1 MAYDQLFEQAG
12 RQFNVDPALLRAQM
26 KIESGGN
33 PKAESEKG
41 AQGLMQIMPDT
52 QRRLGVT
59 DPNDPR
65 QSIFAAARLM
75 AENLDRYGNVND
87 AVLAYHGGTDPANWG
102 PKTQAYARNVVS
114 AYTGAPSA
122 SSAPAAEDFAAA
134 DFTDVPGVATAS
146 ADDFAAQD
154 FAEAATVAA
163 AVPAQTAPAQGQP
176 PAQPQAQQGSLLN
189 PMNALAALGE
199 QGISNANAIG
209 RGISDVLDAPA
220 EWLAAGAEK
229 SGLTGLLGRAGINM
243 PTEAQ
248 QIAINKASRAQYE
261 AANPNAGLQGAISRV
276 GGNILGTAA
285 PIAKAGEALAVG
297 GNALLGAIRGT
308 PAIAG
313 AAPAAQAAGNFVAG
327 NSGLLSRM
335 ANLGIQGGAGAAL
348 MSGASETPLL
358 EQIGTGAALGS
369 VIPAGAA
376 LLTGGKN
383 VAQSLTRPFTEGGRT
398 KMAEKLIAD
407 EARAAQ
413 GGAGA
418 FPVGTEVPI
427 VNPAIQQQLTAPVTA
442 PAMSRG
448 APRGTTAPGA
458 STAPA
463 PAVVQSTPPVGP
475 GFSPESALNAAARGG
490 RTAANFDEIIPGS
503 RPTLAQATGNAG
515 IAALERAAI
524 SRAPNAFNELQQAN
538 NAARMD
544 FFNGLRGNTQ
554 TLEQAIAT
562 RDETAL
568 PLLKDAL
575 SNARPANANPVVSEI
590 DSILASPDGKRPA
603 VRSALDRVKQNL
615 VDQTGN
621 LETDVAQLYG
631 VRKSINDQ
639 LERVAGRDNSEAQ
652 QASKQLL
659 QVKSALDDAIES
671 SAPNFKEYLKQYAAL
686 SKPITSQ
693 QYLQGLE
700 LTDQT
705 SSALTLNKVKA
716 AINKIEKS
724 RKGPGANEAKDL
736 SDDQLNGLK
745 ALHADLQREANSA
758 KGMARGSNTF
768 QNLATNQLIEAMGGG
783 TVAGAVTPA
792 AIGTGLGY
800 LIGGPGGAA
809 LGGVAGS
816 AVGNAVGGAVRA
828 RAPDV
833 EAKLINL
840 LLNPNGAQA
849 LKALEDPAAN
859 SILQRVMNKGV
870 SGISGSGAKK

>member
-41 AQGLMQIMPDT
+41 ARGLMQIMPDT

-59 DPNDPR
+59 DPDDPR

-122 SSAPAAEDFAAA
+122 PSAAAPDVEDFAAA
-134 DFTDVPGVATAS
+134 DFTDVPGGATA
-146 ADDFAAQD
+146 AGDDFAAQD
-154 FAEAATVAA
+154 FAEVAPAA
-163 AVPAQTAPAQGQP
+163 ATAPAP
-176 PAQPQAQQGSLLN
+176 PIAAPQAAPAVQADAGLLGLV
-189 PMNALAALGE
+189 PDYLKSPEAYGAQA
-199 QGISNANAIG
+199 ISNANALG
-209 RGISDVLDAPA
+209 RGISDVLDAPS
-220 EWLAAGAEK
+220 EWLALGAEK

-243 PTEAQ
+243 PTEAE
-248 QIAINKASRAQYE
+248 QIAINQVSRAEYE
-261 AANPNAGLQGAISRV
+261 ARNPDAGLQGGASRV
-276 GGNILGTAA
+276 AGNILGTAA
-285 PIAKAGEALAVG
+285 PIAKAGQAIGAG

-313 AAPAAQAAGNFVAG
+313 AAPAAQAVGRFAAGNA
-327 NSGLLSRM
+327 GLLSRM
-335 ANLGIQGGAGAAL
+335 TNLGIQGGTGAAL
-348 MSGASETPLL
+348 LSGASETPLL
-358 EQIGTGAALGS
+358 EQIGTGAALGAA
-369 VIPAGAA
+369 IPAGAA
-376 LLTGGKN
+376 LLTGGRN
-383 VAQSLTRPFTEGGRT
+383 VAQSLTRPFTEVGRT

-418 FPVGTEVPI
+418 FPPGTQVPQ
-427 VNPAIQQQLTAPVTA
+427 VNPALT
-442 PAMSRG
+442 
-448 APRGTTAPGA
+448 
-458 STAPA
+458 
-463 PAVVQSTPPVGP
+463 QSAPPVGP
-475 GFSPESALNAAARGG
+475 GFSPENALNAAARGG

-554 TLEQAIAT
+554 TLEQAIAA

-575 SNARPANANPVVSEI
+575 ANARPANANPVVSEI

-603 VRSALDRVKQNL
+603 VVSALNRVKQNI
-615 VDQTGN
+615 VDQKGN

-659 QVKSALDDAIES
+659 QVKSALDESIEKA
-671 SAPNFKEYLKQYAAL
+671 APNFREYLKQYASL

-716 AINKIEKS
+716 AINKIEKA

-736 SDDQLNGLK
+736 SDEQLNGLK

-792 AIGTGLGY
+792 ALGTGLGY

-816 AVGNAVGGAVRA
+816 AVGSAVGGAVRA

-870 SGISGSGAKK
+870 SGLSGSGTKQ

>member
-1 MAYDQLFEQAG
+1 MAYEQLFEDAG

-26 KIESGGN
+26 MVESGGN
-33 PKAESEKG
+33 PNAKSEKN
-41 AQGLMQIMPDT
+41 AMGLMQIIPET
-52 QRRLGVT
+52 QKALGVT
-59 DPNDPR
+59 NPNDPQ

-75 AENLDRYGNVND
+75 AENLDRYGNVAD
-87 AVLAYHGGTDPANWG
+87 AVKAYHGGTDQANWG
-102 PKTQAYARNVVS
+102 PKTQAYVNKVLKGYGAASPAAPES
-114 AYTGAPSA
+114 ASASPADDLAMDFAPSA
-122 SSAPAAEDFAAA
+122 TMADGPDDDLMADFLAPAAKPAAA
-134 DFTDVPGVATAS
+134 AAP
-146 ADDFAAQD
+146 AAQ
-154 FAEAATVAA
+154 T
-163 AVPAQTAPAQGQP
+163 TAPAGVSL
-176 PAQPQAQQGSLLN
+176 PQEQGSLLN
-189 PMNALAALGE
+189 PVNALQALGA

-209 RGISDVLDAPA
+209 RGISDVLDAPS

-229 SGLTGLLGRAGINM
+229 TGLTNLLGRAGINM

-248 QIAINKASRAQYE
+248 QIDINKQSRADYD
-261 AANPNAGLQGAISRV
+261 ARNADGGLQETVSRV

-285 PIAKAGEALAVG
+285 PIAKAGQVLSQG
-297 GNALLGAIRGT
+297 GNALLGAMRAS
-308 PAIAG
+308 PSLAG
-313 AAPAAQAAGNFVAG
+313 AVPAAEAAGNFVAG

-348 MSGASETPLL
+348 LSGASDTPLS
-358 EQIGTGAALGS
+358 EQVGVGAALGS
-369 VIPAGAA
+369 AIPAGAA
-376 LLTGGKN
+376 LLTGGRN
-383 VAQSLTRPFTEGGRT
+383 VAQSLVRPFTEGGRQR
-398 KMAEKLIAD
+398 MAETLIGQ

-418 FPVGTEVPI
+418 FPAGTEVPV
-427 VNPAIQQQLTAPVTA
+427 VNPALQA
-442 PAMSRG
+442 PARA
-448 APRGTTAPGA
+448 APRGTTAPTRT
-458 STAPA
+458 TAPDVTQSA
-463 PAVVQSTPPVGP
+463 PPIGP
-475 GFSPESALNAAARGG
+475 GFSPEDALTTAASGG

-524 SRAPNAFNELQQAN
+524 SRSPNAFNELQQAN

-554 TLEQAIAT
+554 TLDQAIAQ
-562 RDETAL
+562 REETAI
-568 PLLKDAL
+568 PMLKEAL
-575 SNARPANANPVVSEI
+575 AGARPANANPVVAEI
-590 DSILASPDGKRPA
+590 DSILASPDGKRAA
-603 VRSALDRVKQNL
+603 VRSALGNVKQNIH
-615 VDQTGN
+615 DASGN

-639 LERVAGRDNSEAQ
+639 LERVAGKDQSEAQ
-652 QASKQLL
+652 QASKELL
-659 QVKSALDDAIES
+659 QVKAALDKSIEQA
-671 SAPNFKEYLKQYAAL
+671 APGFKDYLKQYSAL
-686 SKPITSQ
+686 SKPVTSQ
-693 QYLQGLE
+693 SYLQGLE

-705 SSALTLNKVKA
+705 SSALTLSKVKA
-716 AINKIEKS
+716 AISKIEKA
-724 RKGPGANEAKDL
+724 RKGPGASEAKDL

-768 QNLATNQLIEAMGGG
+768 QNLATNQLIEAMGGS

-816 AVGNAVGGAVRA
+816 AVGNAVGGAVRS

-859 SILQRVMNKGV
+859 TLLNRVMNKGAPAIF
-870 SGISGSGAKK
+870 GGSAKNR

>member
-1 MAYDQLFEQAG
+1 MAYEELFDAAG

-26 KIESGGN
+26 HVESGGN
-33 PKAESEKG
+33 PNAKSEVGAE
-41 AQGLMQIMPDT
+41 GLMQIMPST
-52 QRRLGVT
+52 QKALGVT
-59 DPNDPR
+59 NANDPK
-65 QSIFAAARLM
+65 QAIFGAAKLM
-75 AENLDRYGNVND
+75 AENLDRYGNVAD
-87 AVLAYHGGTDPANWG
+87 AVRAYHGGTDKANWG
-102 PKTQAYARNVVS
+102 PKTQAYVS
-114 AYTGAPSA
+114 KVLSGYGAPQQAPGAAPGPQDDLAADFLMPSA
-122 SSAPAAEDFAAA
+122 SAAPAEDDLLSDFSAPTAKAPATKAAA
-134 DFTDVPGVATAS
+134 P
-146 ADDFAAQD
+146 
-154 FAEAATVAA
+154 TVAPNSPGT
-163 AVPAQTAPAQGQP
+163 PAQAEQP
-176 PAQPQAQQGSLLN
+176 SLLN
-189 PMNALAALGE
+189 PVNALQALGA

-209 RGISDVLDAPA
+209 RGISDVLDAPS

-243 PTEAQ
+243 PTEQQ
-248 QIAINKASRAQYE
+248 QIDINKASRADYE
-261 AANPNAGLQGAISRV
+261 SRNPDAGIQGMVSRV

-297 GNALLGAIRGT
+297 GNALLGAVRGT

-313 AAPAAQAAGNFVAG
+313 AAPAMQAAGNFVSG

-348 MSGASETPLL
+348 LSGASDTPLA
-358 EQIGTGAALGS
+358 EQVGTGAALGAA
-369 VIPAGAA
+369 IPGAA
-376 LLTGGKN
+376 RLLTGTKN
-383 VAQSLTRPFTEGGRT
+383 VAQSVINPFTEGGRQR
-398 KMAEKLIAD
+398 MAEKLIGE

-413 GGAGA
+413 KGAGA
-418 FPVGTEVPI
+418 FPAGTEVPQ
-427 VNPAIQQQLTAPVTA
+427 VNPALTQSAP
-442 PAMSRG
+442 PI
-448 APRGTTAPGA
+448 
-458 STAPA
+458 
-463 PAVVQSTPPVGP
+463 GP
-475 GFSPESALNAAARGG
+475 GFSPEDALTTAARGG

-524 SRAPNAFNELQQAN
+524 SRAPNAFNELQQSN

-554 TLEQAIAT
+554 TLEQAIAQ
-562 RDETAL
+562 REETAI
-568 PLLKDAL
+568 PMLKEAL
-575 SNARPANANPVVSEI
+575 AGARPANANPVVAEI
-590 DSILASPDGKRPA
+590 DSILAGPDGKRGA
-603 VRSALDRVKQNL
+603 VRSALGNVKQNIH
-615 VDQTGN
+615 DASGN

-639 LERVAGRDNSEAQ
+639 LERVAGKDQSEAQ
-652 QASKQLL
+652 QASKELL
-659 QVKSALDDAIES
+659 QVKSALDSAIEQA
-671 SAPNFKEYLKQYAAL
+671 APGFKGYIKQYAEL
-686 SKPITSQ
+686 SKPVASQ
-693 QYLQGLE
+693 KYLQELD

-705 SSALTLNKVKA
+705 SSALTLNNVKKA
-716 AINKIEKS
+716 LGRIEKA
-724 RKGPGANEAKDL
+724 RKGPGASEAKDL

-800 LIGGPGGAA
+800 LMGGPGGAA

-849 LKALEDPAAN
+849 LKALEDPATN
-859 SILQRVMNKGV
+859 SLLNRVMNKGAPAIM
-870 SGISGSGAKK
+870 GGGAKNR

>member
-65 QSIFAAARLM
+65 QSIFAAAKLM

-114 AYTGAPSA
+114 AYSGAPAESA
-122 SSAPAAEDFAAA
+122 APAAEDFAAA
-134 DFTDVPGVATAS
+134 DFADVPGVATAA

-154 FAEAATVAA
+154 FAESAPAVA
-163 AVPAQTAPAQGQP
+163 PAPIAPAQGQS

-248 QIAINKASRAQYE
+248 QIAINKASRAQYA
-261 AANPNAGLQGAISRV
+261 AANPGAGLQGEISRV

-285 PIAKAGEALAVG
+285 PLAKVGQAISAG
-297 GNALLGAIRGT
+297 GNAILSAIRGT
-308 PAIAG
+308 PAIAK

-348 MSGASETPLL
+348 LSGSSDTPLL

-369 VIPAGAA
+369 LIPAGAA

-418 FPVGTEVPI
+418 FPAGTQVPQ
-427 VNPAIQQQLTAPVTA
+427 VNPALT
-442 PAMSRG
+442 
-448 APRGTTAPGA
+448 
-458 STAPA
+458 
-463 PAVVQSTPPVGP
+463 QSAPPVGP
-475 GFSPESALNAAARGG
+475 GFSPENALNAAARGG

-524 SRAPNAFNELQQAN
+524 SRSPNAFNELQQAN

-568 PLLKDAL
+568 PLLKGAL
-575 SNARPANANPVVSEI
+575 ANARPANANPVVSEI

-659 QVKSALDDAIES
+659 QVKSALDDAIEG

-736 SDDQLNGLK
+736 SDEQLNGLK

-870 SGISGSGAKK
+870 SGISGGGTKK